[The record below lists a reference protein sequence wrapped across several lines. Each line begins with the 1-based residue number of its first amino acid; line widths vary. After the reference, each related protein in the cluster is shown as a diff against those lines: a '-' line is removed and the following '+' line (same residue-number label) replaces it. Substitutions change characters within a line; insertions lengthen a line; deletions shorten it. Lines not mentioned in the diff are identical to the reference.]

1 MAAACAR
8 MLGAERIFMV
18 DELQYRLDFAQAV
31 YGIVP
36 INMQDV
42 DDPAEVIV
50 SMTNGRGVDVS
61 IDAVGFEAK
70 GSATETLLT
79 TLKIEG
85 SSGVALRQCIAATR
99 RCGTVSVPGVYAGF
113 IHGFM
118 FGDAFDKGLTFKMGQ
133 THVQKLMPELLEYI
147 GEGKLNPDVII
158 SHRLR
163 LADATL
169 GYEMF
174 EKAENDCRK
183 VVMTP

>member
-1 MAAACAR
+1 M
-8 MLGAERIFMV
+8 
-18 DELQYRLDFAQAV
+18 
-31 YGIVP
+31 
-36 INMQDV
+36 
-42 DDPAEVIV
+42 
-50 SMTNGRGVDVS
+50 
-61 IDAVGFEAK
+61 
-70 GSATETLLT
+70 
-79 TLKIEG
+79 
-85 SSGVALRQCIAATR
+85 
-99 RCGTVSVPGVYAGF
+99 YAGF